1 MKWDGVRA
9 LCFIKDG
16 KLRIDSRTGK
26 SAEKQYPELDDLP
39 SLVDGETAILDGEIA
54 VLDENGRARFELIQ
68 PRIGANP
75 SNVGSLRETNPA
87 TLFCLT
93 LPLLYT

>member
-9 LCFIKDG
+9 LCFITDG

-68 PRIGANP
+68 PRIGKT
-75 SNVGSLRETNPA
+75 LERRQPA
-87 TLFCLT
+87 QDESCHAVFV
-93 LPLLYT
+93 